1 MPARQLEPRPPRKV
15 HHILPMPRLDEEGD
29 APFGRE
35 VSQEVGFLIE
45 LMDLKANEAILDVAA
60 GAGRHALELAR
71 RGFKKVTAL
80 DLSDQLL
87 DIGKRCA
94 AEAGLDVS
102 FVKGDARK
110 PATQETFDAGLILG
124 GGAFGLMENDG
135 ENQAILD
142 ATFEALRPGGRVAL
156 SAMNL
161 LWLLRHAEDLSQV
174 SIPPNSLHD
183 DERARAGR
191 GRRGR
196 GVPAPRAVLR
206 GFPAT
211 PPEPGALR
219 VPQHVIGFGADAG
232 RFSSR
237 SINTESPQILLYA
250 LKPKA

>member
-29 APFGRE
+29 APFGSRG
-35 VSQEVGFLIE
+35 VQEVGFLIE

-161 LWLLRHAEDLSQV
+161 LWLLRHAEDLSSV
-174 SIPPNSLHD
+174 SIPDNYYMTTS
-183 DERARAGR
+183 ER
-191 GRRGR
+191 
-196 GVPAPRAVLR
+196 VLVEDKGKR
-206 GFPAT
+206 
-211 PPEPGALR
+211 
-219 VPQHVIGFGADAG
+219 
-232 RFSSR
+232 SSR
-237 SINTESPQILLYA
+237 STKRTPRVPRSPPELERSGFRKTSLA
-250 LKPKA
+250 SAPTPAASPAAPSTPNRRRSCSTP